1 MTLLSTSTLE
11 ADVRDFLND
20 SLARLFPDYADLPST
35 RVRGFYWAR
44 PKPNSSRKRDRW
56 AGWYCDK
63 VIYLDPDFF
72 SGITDPR
79 QQHNTIEDILLHE
92 LCHHV
97 QFKKWGG
104 SIPDHGREF
113 RELAYF
119 VNGMMGRDSVTIYH
133 SLAKTPEGVEAERA
147 QRKALA
153 LLARTTSSNEH
164 EAALAASMYAKFTAA
179 NNIVLDTHAATLTNG
194 LPVIVKEHV
203 WTAKQMTASLMTIL
217 RAVAYVNGCELTY
230 RRLQSACTRIDFYGR
245 PSKISQSYDLL
256 EYLIEAVDRC
266 VKQAQ
271 KEDRKRKPEPSA
283 FSKEFGNGTLDPFN
297 FSLEFNLHPV
307 AQGPRGRSYW
317 IAFREGVARRA
328 ADALYADHK
337 KRMAEGVLA
346 SNGITHIEGLVLQSA
361 FKKEHDTSQAFL
373 EELHPKL
380 RGGNNNR
387 GARSGAGRAA
397 GYSAGSSVSVSRQ
410 TTGTA
415 SRSLSAAR

>member
-1 MTLLSTSTLE
+1 MLLSTSTRE
-11 ADVRDFLND
+11 ADVLDFLND
-20 SLARLFPDYADLPST
+20 ALARFFPDYADLPST
-35 RVRGFYWAR
+35 RVRSFYWAR
-44 PKPNSSRKRDRW
+44 PKSDKARKRDRW
-56 AGWYCDK
+56 AGWYCDN
-63 VIYLDPDFF
+63 VIYLDPDYF

-97 QFKKWGG
+97 QLNKWGD
-104 SIPDHGREF
+104 SCPVHGREF

-133 SLAKTPEGVEAERA
+133 SLAKTPEGLEAERA

-153 LLARTTSSNEH
+153 LLARTTSANEH

-179 NNIVLDTHAATLTNG
+179 NNIVLDAHAETLANG
-194 LPVIVKEHV
+194 LPVIVKEHI
-203 WTAKQMTASLMTIL
+203 WTAKQMTASLMSIL
-217 RAVAYVNGCELTY
+217 CAVAHVNGCTFTY
-230 RRLQSACTRIDFYGR
+230 RRLQGACTAVHFYGR

-256 EYLIEAVDRC
+256 EYLVEAVERC

-271 KEDRKRKPEPSA
+271 KEDKKKTPPAPSDFA
-283 FSKEFGNGTLDPFN
+283 KEFGFDP
-297 FSLEFNLHPV
+297 LKFNLTPV
-307 AQGPRGRSYW
+307 PQGPRGRSYW

-346 SNGITHIEGLVLQSA
+346 SNGITHIEGLVLQST
-361 FKKEHDTSQAFL
+361 FKKEHDASQAFL

-397 GYSAGSSVSVSRQ
+397 GYAAGSSVSVSRQ